1 MSQLRYRGTE
11 QEQVVTVR
19 CQGHH
24 LVPSMC
30 VQELVGRLMGG
41 TPNLPA
47 LRGSGCFLPSGASVG
62 WDCEKIELRT
72 AETHS
77 NRGAVTEHLRLRQWV
92 YDTVDGM
99 LRSSDPRLTLEM
111 SCGGACYATGKTFGT
126 HFNIDLRSPHLP
138 MISENLRTLYVI
150 GLPFHGAGALRF
162 GSLEPC
168 WSAHVECRSLQSLFS
183 YKNVQSSGRC
193 RLQMATSAGCSRS
206 PLSVSLGFGWLTLM
220 VAAIEAGLQWEEIPH
235 FEDIHA
241 AALAFN
247 RDLDGTSTASTT
259 KGALSLFECIEQVLP
274 ILKRYADS
282 DDLADIGNLLG
293 RAIESMRT
301 GPTALATSHDPLIL
315 RAYLNR
321 LAARHEFDPE
331 RLRHANA
338 AFGKLDSH
346 REPNSEAATDTPYFL
361 EDDYREEGGPAM
373 AGREFLRLV
382 MDEDTLTKYSVL
394 KAEAE
399 ELYTRWP
406 VLGDG
411 LFDKLDAA
419 GALEYAQFGVAL
431 PNHAAGVSEFASPR
445 AHLRG
450 QFVAEH
456 AADPGLYTCTW
467 DSLVDKKN
475 GLTLALTDPDKPG
488 STWEKLRSVSRARTE
503 ASGLRRL
510 LPAID
515 VYLGERTPNRTV
527 SDRPNW
533 VPRESMGRMQ
543 AAGGLM
549 RGGSREPIPSSR
561 QDPLSPLLCRE
572 NLEPCFGI
580 CHVNRG
586 RARGL
591 IRLLRD
597 QAFIDQQ
604 ISVRTFADVAEES
617 ARSVARLI
625 QVNQRRFDREH
636 LRFAFARPLVKTAFR
651 LFARH
656 YGVFGPFRL
665 CLRPVQQIIGPSRT
679 SRFIACLVEV
689 AGEVFE
695 ENNWRDMEEMG
706 VAFAI
711 QFSAEAGDFPR
722 FLAVSQWA
730 EDSPRLCGSPRIRH
744 YRGEAMHLYAQSSN
758 SLRERSNRLRTAL
771 LELRIA
777 LEDSTFDG
785 EQRGRCER
793 ALARIKR
800 DLEATDLTANYALQN
815 ESVNMALDWLRRR
828 AEHARSDDAQS
839 TFSFQL
845 GGGRIYPGAF
855 DRAQDSCQHDEV
867 PQESQE
873 TDSNATHSNPCRASY
888 IPELEESVRQWT
900 LIHGN

>member
-1 MSQLRYRGTE
+1 M
-11 QEQVVTVR
+11 TVR
-19 CQGHH
+19 CQGHR
-24 LVPSMC
+24 LIPSMC
-30 VQELVGRLMGG
+30 VQELVGRLMDS

-47 LRGSGCFLPSGASVG
+47 LRGNGCFLPSGASVG

-92 YDTVDGM
+92 YETVDGM
-99 LRSSDPRLTLEM
+99 LRTSDPRLTLEM

-126 HFNIDLRSPHLP
+126 HFNIDLRSPNLP

-162 GSLEPC
+162 GSPEPC
-168 WSAHVECRSLQSLFS
+168 WSAHVECRALQSLFS

-193 RLQMATSAGCSRS
+193 RLQIATSAGCSRS

-241 AALAFN
+241 AALTFN
-247 RDLDGTSTASTT
+247 RDFDGTGTASTT

-274 ILKRYADS
+274 ILQQYADS

-293 RAIESMRT
+293 RAIECMRT

-315 RAYLNR
+315 HAYLHR
-321 LAARHEFDPE
+321 LAARHEFDRE
-331 RLRHANA
+331 RLQHANG
-338 AFGKLDSH
+338 AFGRLDSH
-346 REPNSEAATDTPYFL
+346 RQPNSEAATDTLYLL

-373 AGREFLRLV
+373 ASRVFLSHA
-382 MDEDTLTKYSVL
+382 MDEDTLAKYSAL

-419 GALEYAQFGVAL
+419 GALEYSQFGFTL
-431 PNHAAGVSEFASPR
+431 PDRAACVSELASPR
-445 AHLRG
+445 AHVRG

-456 AADPGLYTCTW
+456 AADPGLYSCTW

-475 GLTLALTDPDKPG
+475 GLTLALTDPDKPE
-488 STWEKLRSVSRARTE
+488 STWMELRTVSRAQSET
-503 ASGLRRL
+503 SGLRRL

-515 VYLGERTPNRTV
+515 VYLGERTPNPTV
-527 SDRPNW
+527 SDRPYRA
-533 VPRESMGRMQ
+533 PREPMVRMQ
-543 AAGGLM
+543 PAGGLL
-549 RGGSREPIPSSR
+549 RGGSREPVPSSQ
-561 QDPLSPLLCRE
+561 QDPLFPLLCRE
-572 NLEPCFGI
+572 ILEPCFGI
-580 CHVNRG
+580 CHVDRG

-604 ISVRTFADVAEES
+604 IAIRTFADVAGES

-625 QVNQRRFDREH
+625 QVNRRRFDHEH
-636 LRFAFARPLVKTAFR
+636 VRFAFARPLVKTAFR
-651 LFARH
+651 QFARH
-656 YGVFGPFRL
+656 YGVFGYL
-665 CLRPVQQIIGPSRT
+665 GDCLRPVHQIIGPSRT
-679 SRFIACLVEV
+679 TCFIACLVRV

-695 ENNWRDMEEMG
+695 ENNWRDKEEMG

-711 QFSAEAGDFPR
+711 QFSAETGDFQR
-722 FLAVSQWA
+722 CLAVSQWA
-730 EDSPRLCGSPRIRH
+730 EDSPALCGSPRIRH

-758 SLRERSNRLRTAL
+758 SIRERSNRLRTSL

-793 ALARIKR
+793 ALARINR
-800 DLEATDLTANYALQN
+800 DLEATDRTANYALQN
-815 ESVNMALDWLRRR
+815 ERVNMALDWLRRR
-828 AEHARSDDAQS
+828 AELARSDDART
-839 TFSFQL
+839 TFPFEL

-855 DRAQDSCQHDEV
+855 VRAQDSCQDDEV
-867 PQESQE
+867 PHESQE
-873 TDSNATHSNPCRASY
+873 IDSNATHSNPCRAGY